1 MLRRGLKLQLQG
13 WLQNLLLQNQNS
25 SMPIS
30 STGLAQSFFCS
41 KLRQIK
47 EKQAQH
53 DKRFDQEDS
62 RFNKLEEMMLHM
74 MAQLKKLE
82 PIATDSPT
90 EPSKTYQHKKSSP

>member
-1 MLRRGLKLQLQG
+1 MKASIARIATKSVAIELETQ
-13 WLQNLLLQNQNS
+13 S
-25 SMPIS
+25 S
-30 STGLAQSFFCS
+30 STHVSSIGLAQSFFHS
-41 KLRQIK
+41 ELRQIK

-62 RFNKLEEMMLHM
+62 RFNKLEKMMLHM